1 MTNKQGNSVGVASMI
16 ILSII
21 LICLVMC
28 SSCSSV
34 YQLTDAQ
41 LSHRNK
47 IQYEIDKVWNEYS
60 YKTDSLWIEY
70 HKK

>member
-1 MTNKQGNSVGVASMI
+1 MKSLII
-16 ILSII
+16 ILSI
-21 LICLVMC
+21 LLL
-28 SSCSSV
+28 SSCSIMNN
-34 YQLTDAQ
+34 LTTEQ